1 MEPTKVLFIGYPKCS
16 TCRKCYKALQD
27 LGIDA
32 DYRNI
37 KEENP
42 TADEIRHWISQGV
55 DINQLFNTSGQL
67 YRANN
72 VKEKRKTYT
81 EDQLIELL
89 ASDGMYVK
97 RPIVIGK
104 NQIIIGNK
112 PDAYTSLK

>member
-1 MEPTKVLFIGYPKCS
+1 MPTITPSGNMIMTDKVLNG
-16 TCRKCYKALQD
+16 LM
-27 LGIDA
+27 
-32 DYRNI
+32 
-37 KEENP
+37 P
-42 TADEIRHWISQGV
+42 T
-55 DINQLFNTSGQL
+55 TKKKTYTPL
-67 YRANN
+67 Y

-104 NQIIIGNK
+104 NRIIIGNK